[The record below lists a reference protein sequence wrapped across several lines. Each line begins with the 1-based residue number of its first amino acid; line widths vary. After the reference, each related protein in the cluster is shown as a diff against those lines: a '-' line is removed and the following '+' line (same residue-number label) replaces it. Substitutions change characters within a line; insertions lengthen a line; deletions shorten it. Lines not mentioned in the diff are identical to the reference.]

1 MGGAVTA
8 SDLARKYIK
17 PEMMSRK
24 QPLSCPQHACLNYS
38 ILSCIHNVWHARY
51 CKHIDSIINFIHQLN
66 LFALICSIVCITYFF
81 YSMS

>member
-17 PEMMSRK
+17 PEMMSMQK
-24 QPLSCPQHACLNYS
+24 AAVILSAACMLKLYS

-51 CKHIDSIINFIHQLN
+51 CKH
-66 LFALICSIVCITYFF
+66 
-81 YSMS
+81 